1 MFKVIIKTLPV
12 IFCVVFLTGCNGGGQ
27 DTEFGLREDE
37 AAVYGSA
44 DKGAEPLEDI
54 TDESDIHR
62 EQTEELFVY
71 VCGAVKTPGV
81 YEFTEG
87 TRIYEAINAAGG
99 FEDGAD
105 QRVLNL
111 AEPIRDGQQLYV
123 PSVQETAEAGY
134 SPETKASSAG
144 SGLININTAS
154 AAELTAING
163 IGEARAG
170 DIISYREQNGAFS
183 NIEDIMKVPG
193 IKDGLF
199 NRIKDKITV

>member
-1 MFKVIIKTLPV
+1 MFKAIIKTLPV
-12 IFCVVFLTGCNGGGQ
+12 IFCVVFLTGCSGSGQ
-27 DTEFGLREDE
+27 DTEFGLRED
-37 AAVYGSA
+37 AAAGYESA

-54 TDESDIHR
+54 ADESDIHR
-62 EQTEELFVY
+62 DQTEELFVY

-81 YEFTEG
+81 YEFEEG

-123 PSVQETAEAGY
+123 PSFQETAGGGY
-134 SPETKASSAG
+134 SPENKASPDG
-144 SGLININTAS
+144 DGLININTAS

-163 IGEARAG
+163 IGESRAG
-170 DIISYREQNGAFS
+170 DIISYRERNGAF
-183 NIEDIMKVPG
+183 NDIEDIMKVPG
-193 IKDGLF
+193 IKKGLF